1 MRHIL
6 IIVSIFLF
14 SFTIISCAK
23 KSSDDSSSSGSTT
36 SSGTTTNPIQLSDV
50 KANLSGKNLFITTAS
65 SGSSSGRSSRSAF
78 TSTTSDDNTS
88 TTSTKSLITI
98 DNNSVID
105 YGIISDYDL
114 EIEQVRADPNN
125 EYAYVLMKYGGFPA
139 NQVSI
144 DNLLALNCTIFKVNY
159 SNNEMNCVEPGLI
172 VTDTKTNMINGVNDY
187 HLDYFQWGTE
197 NTFVFRTIFDERFT
211 AKSDLTCSKSC
222 IYGHNTET
230 GVTRRISPYSYEGER
245 FVALGD
251 GNIVWSGLETNGNF
265 DSNTTYDNEILLT
278 DTQGDTIELT
288 SSPNS
293 VFAGD
298 FQGGDYKTAFWGS
311 ETQNKV
317 VFARLI
323 DGTVR
328 KTFIINE
335 NYRIGVVIKGHDG
348 NIYLQSMDQFAKQGL
363 YSLLP
368 FKINPIISIPELWSE
383 KLLTTNCSGSSGT
396 CGGHFTIVNGI
407 VFYNNYA
414 VNSNIESYELKAT
427 RISDNSTVTLLK
439 PNSSCTDSCYNFKIA
454 GDQTDLAY
462 RWFLSNSKLYV
473 PMKDINLNKIVVI
486 EINTTSI
493 DFDATDNQVQI
504 MSSLDDYTGNRVA
517 KDISGINTVDNSSL
531 NPTAEI
537 KHEDNETISVRIE
550 FNKKM
555 NYSDVESKVSI
566 IDNSSSSVI
575 GFMPVWNNKT
585 LHLVVDT
592 DNGTSSTV
600 ESNPLTSGTTY
611 KVSLLG
617 TAKDS
622 DGNALGSDVVK
633 YITP

>member
-1 MRHIL
+1 MKNVL
-6 IIVSIFLF
+6 FIFLI
-14 SFTIISCAK
+14 SFIGLTFLSCSK
-23 KSSDDSSSSGSTT
+23 KDDSSSS
-36 SSGTTTNPIQLSDV
+36 SSNIKLSDV
-50 KANLSGKNLFITTAS
+50 KANLSGKSLFITT
-65 SGSSSGRSSRSAF
+65 GDSSSSSSRSSRSSNKTSS
-78 TSTTSDDNTS
+78 TSTD
-88 TTSTKSLITI
+88 SLITI

-114 EIEQVRADPNN
+114 EIEQVRANPKN
-125 EYAYVLMKYGGFPA
+125 EYVYVLMKYGGNA
-139 NQVSI
+139 NSDS
-144 DNLLALNCTIFKVNY
+144 DNNVLALNCTIFKVNL
-159 SNNEMNCVEPGLI
+159 STNEMNCVEPGLL
-172 VTDTKTNMINGVNDY
+172 VTGTKQNMISAVNDY
-187 HLDYFQWGTE
+187 HLDLFQFGTE
-197 NTFVFRTIFDERFT
+197 NTLVFRTGQDLLSGRTGIQLT
-211 AKSDLTCSKSC
+211 SDLACSQSC
-222 IYGHNTET
+222 IYEHNTQT
-230 GVTRRISPYSYEGER
+230 GVTRRVSPYSYEGER

-251 GNIVWSGLETNGNF
+251 GNIIWSGMETFGN
-265 DSNTTYDNEILLT
+265 NTGGHYPNQILLI
-278 DTQGDTIELT
+278 DKQGKITELT
-288 SSPNS
+288 SDPDG

-298 FQGGDYKTAFWGS
+298 FQGGDYRTAFWGS
-311 ETQNKV
+311 ETYKAI
-317 VFARLI
+317 VFARVL
-323 DGTVR
+323 DGVVR
-328 KTFIINE
+328 RTFVERERDNDI
-335 NYRIGVVIKGHDG
+335 VIKGDDG
-348 NIYLQSMDQFAKQGL
+348 NIYAQREEGL
-363 YSLLP
+363 YSILP
-368 FKINPIISIPELWSE
+368 NKIDPLVSIPELWKNKKE
-383 KLLTTNCSGSSGT
+383 TTDCGGYSST
-396 CGGHFTIVNGI
+396 CGIHFTIVNGI

-439 PNSSCTDSCYNFKIA
+439 PNSSCTDSCYNFKFA

-462 RWFLSNSKLYV
+462 RWFFSNSKLYV
-473 PMKDINLNKIVVI
+473 PMKDINLNKSVVI
-486 EINTTSI
+486 EIDTTSI
-493 DFDATDNQVQI
+493 DFSATVNQAQI

-517 KDISGINTVDNSSL
+517 KDISGINTIDSSSL

-537 KHEDNETISVRIE
+537 KHEDNETVSVRIE

-622 DGNALGSDVVK
+622 DGNTLGSDVVK